1 MNLAQNSTIGDPSIV
16 DVEIGLDHDD
26 LDDQLSVI
34 LGSLD
39 VKDREVVKLRF
50 GLGSNRPHTLEE
62 VGKILGVTK
71 ERARQRELRALAR
84 LKREHGIE
92 GLKSYLS
99 GD

>member
-1 MNLAQNSTIGDPSIV
+1 
-16 DVEIGLDHDD
+16 
-26 LDDQLSVI
+26 
-34 LGSLD
+34 
-39 VKDREVVKLRF
+39 VKLRF

-92 GLKSYLS
+92 ELKTYLTN
-99 GD
+99 D